1 VNAMIRGLAVV
12 ILAGALLQIVAC
24 NQYVPPT
31 SGLPS
36 RQNWMEGGGG

>member
-1 VNAMIRGLAVV
+1 MIRGVAAL
-12 ILAGALLQIVAC
+12 ILTVALRLMAAC

-36 RQNWMEGGGG
+36 RQDWLEDSGG